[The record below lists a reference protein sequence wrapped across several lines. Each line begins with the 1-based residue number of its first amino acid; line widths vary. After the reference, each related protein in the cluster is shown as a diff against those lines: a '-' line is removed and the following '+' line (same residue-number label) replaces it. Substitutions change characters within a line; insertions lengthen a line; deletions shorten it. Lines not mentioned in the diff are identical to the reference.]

1 MGDTLPLFWRRGRAT
16 SRLQF
21 QGFQPLEASEVVL
34 FIYFLTTP
42 SLTSGKL
49 KGKQH
54 PALLQGVIGLL
65 GGAAGAYPGW
75 GGQSLRMGAVLGGFK
90 GGCARGAPQ
99 EFRGRLGLG

>member
-1 MGDTLPLFWRRGRAT
+1 MVGLGRGGRKRGLGEVGDTFPLFWRRGRAT

-54 PALLQGVIGLL
+54 PARLQGVIGLL
-65 GGAAGAYPGW
+65 GGGLPVPTLAGEDEA
-75 GGQSLRMGAVLGGFK
+75 
-90 GGCARGAPQ
+90 
-99 EFRGRLGLG
+99 